1 MVRRMK
7 RLKPAATSAFAPALA
22 RRRMSR
28 RDFLKVTGVGLAGT
42 SLLGVAGCTGGGGGS
57 SGEFTLTFGPEE
69 SGSLQNAIDRFNEE
83 YSGQYTANYRE
94 MPADTGQHFD
104 QLQTELQAGSSEFD
118 LIGADVIWP
127 AQLAS
132 QGFILDLSDRFTQ
145 DQQNEFLPATIEAM
159 TYNGSVWGVPW
170 RTDAGMLYYRQD
182 LLEENGFNNPPTTW
196 DELKQMARTVQQQSG
211 TRYGFIFQGADYEGG
226 VTNALEYIWSSGG
239 EVVDPNNPDRVLIDS
254 SEAREGLSIERSTI
268 DDGVAPES
276 VATFKEQEVQSTFLN
291 GDAVFARQWP
301 FMYGL
306 ISNPDESSLTTDQV
320 GVAPLPVASESDQ
333 NASCLGGWNWCINT
347 FSANQEAAWEFIKFF
362 TSAEQLKTG
371 ALEGNLLP
379 TRRELYE
386 DQELVE
392 EVPVIPLAREAAENT
407 RPRPVSPY
415 YQDMSLRMAEQF
427 NAALNGDV
435 SPEEATQTLQGE
447 LTEIIEQGQAQR

>member
-1 MVRRMK
+1 M
-7 RLKPAATSAFAPALA
+7 PAG
-22 RRRMSR
+22 RRMSR
-28 RDFLKVTGVGLAGT
+28 RSFLKISGAGLAGAT
-42 SLLGVAGCTGGGGGS
+42 LLGVAGCGGGGGGGG
-57 SGEFTLTFGPEE
+57 SGEFTLTFGPDD
-69 SGSLQNAIDRFNEE
+69 SGNLQNTVDRFNEE
-83 YSGQYTANYRE
+83 FSGQYTANYRE

-104 QLQTELQAGSSEFD
+104 QLQTELQAGSAEID
-118 LIGADVIWP
+118 VIGADVIWP

-170 RTDAGMLYYRQD
+170 RTNTGMLYYRQD

-196 DELKQMARTVQQQSG
+196 DELKQMASTVQQRSG

-226 VTNALEYIWSSGG
+226 VVNALEYIWSSGG

-254 SEAREGLSIERSTI
+254 PEAREGLSIERSTI

-276 VATFKEQEVQSTFLN
+276 VATFKEQEVQSTFLT
-291 GDAVFARQWP
+291 GDAVFARHWP
-301 FMYGL
+301 VMYGL
-306 ISNPDESSLTTDQV
+306 ISNPDESNLTTNQV
-320 GVAPLPVASESDQ
+320 GVSPLPVASEGNQ
-333 NASCLGGWNWCINT
+333 NASCLGGWNWCININ
-347 FSANQEAAWEFIKFF
+347 SANQEAAWEFIKFF
-362 TSAEQLKTG
+362 TSAEQQKTG

-427 NAALNGDV
+427 NASLNGAI
-435 SPEEATQTLQGE
+435 SPAEATQTLQGE
-447 LTEIIEQGQAQR
+447 LTEIIEQGRAQR

>member
-1 MVRRMK
+1 VIWASEFASNGWIEDLTRRMYADYSP
-7 RLKPAATSAFAPALA
+7 RVPDAFLDAPITSC
-22 RRRMSR
+22 S
-28 RDFLKVTGVGLAGT
+28 
-42 SLLGVAGCTGGGGGS
+42 
-57 SGEFTLTFGPEE
+57 
-69 SGSLQNAIDRFNEE
+69 
-83 YSGQYTANYRE
+83 
-94 MPADTGQHFD
+94 FD
-104 QLQTELQAGSSEFD
+104 NKF
-118 LIGADVIWP
+118 
-127 AQLAS
+127 
-132 QGFILDLSDRFTQ
+132 
-145 DQQNEFLPATIEAM
+145 
-159 TYNGSVWGVPW
+159 WGVPW
-170 RTDAGMLYYRQD
+170 FTDAGLLYYRQD

-196 DELKQMARTVQQQSG
+196 DELKQMASTVQQRSG

-254 SEAREGLSIERSTI
+254 PEAREGLSIERSTI

-276 VATFKEQEVQSTFLN
+276 VATFKEQEVQSTFLA
-291 GDAVFARQWP
+291 GDAVFARHWP
-301 FMYGL
+301 VMYGL
-306 ISNPDESSLTTDQV
+306 ISNPDESSLTTEQV

-333 NASCLGGWNWCINT
+333 NASCLGGWNWCININ
-347 FSANQEAAWEFIKFF
+347 SANQEAAWEFIKFF

-392 EVPVIPLAREAAENT
+392 EVPVIPLARQAAENT

-427 NAALNGDV
+427 NASLNGDI

>member
-1 MVRRMK
+1 MPAGRRI
-7 RLKPAATSAFAPALA
+7 
-22 RRRMSR
+22 SR
-28 RDFLKVTGVGLAGT
+28 RSFLKISGAGLAGAT
-42 SLLGVAGCTGGGGGS
+42 LLGIAGCGGGGGGGG
-57 SGEFTLTFGPEE
+57 GEFTVTFGPEE

-83 YSGQYTANYRE
+83 FSGQYTANYRE
-94 MPADTGQHFD
+94 MPADTGQYFD

-196 DELKQMARTVQQQSG
+196 DELKQMARTVQQRSG

-239 EVVDPNNPDRVLIDS
+239 EVVDPNNPDRVLIES
-254 SEAREGLSIERSTI
+254 PEATEGLNIQRSTV

-291 GDAVFARQWP
+291 GDAVFARHWP
-301 FMYGL
+301 VMYGL

-333 NASCLGGWNWCINT
+333 NASCLGGWNWCININ
-347 FSANQEAAWEFIKFF
+347 SANQEAAWEFIKFF
-362 TSAEQLKTG
+362 TSAEQQKTG

-386 DQELVE
+386 DQELME
-392 EVPVIPLAREAAENT
+392 EVPIIPLAREAAENT

-427 NAALNGDV
+427 NASLNGDI
-435 SPEEATQTLQGE
+435 SPEQATQTLQGE

>member
-1 MVRRMK
+1 M
-7 RLKPAATSAFAPALA
+7 T
-22 RRRMSR
+22 RRRRASGTGMPAGRGMSR
-28 RDFLKVTGVGLAGT
+28 RSFLKISGAGLAGAT
-42 SLLGVAGCTGGGGGS
+42 LLGIAGCGGGGGGGG
-57 SGEFTLTFGPEE
+57 SGEFTLTFGPDD
-69 SGSLQNAIDRFNEE
+69 SGNLQNTVDRFNEE

-104 QLQTELQAGSSEFD
+104 QLQTELQAGSSEID

-132 QGFILDLSDRFTQ
+132 QGFIVDLSDRFTQ

-170 RTDAGMLYYRQD
+170 RTNTGMLYYRQD

-196 DELKQMARTVQQQSG
+196 DELKQMARTVQQRSG

-226 VTNALEYIWSSGG
+226 VTNALEYIWSAGG
-239 EVVDPNNPDRVLIDS
+239 DVVDPNNPDRVLIDS
-254 SEAREGLSIERSTI
+254 PEAVEGLSIERSTI

-320 GVAPLPVASESDQ
+320 GVAPLPVAGSGDQ
-333 NASCLGGWNWCINT
+333 NASCLGGWNWCINNN
-347 FSANQEAAWEFIKFF
+347 SANQEAAWEFIKFF

-392 EVPVIPLAREAAENT
+392 EVPVIPLARQAAENT

-427 NAALNGDV
+427 NASLNGDI
-435 SPEEATQTLQGE
+435 SPVEATQTLQGE